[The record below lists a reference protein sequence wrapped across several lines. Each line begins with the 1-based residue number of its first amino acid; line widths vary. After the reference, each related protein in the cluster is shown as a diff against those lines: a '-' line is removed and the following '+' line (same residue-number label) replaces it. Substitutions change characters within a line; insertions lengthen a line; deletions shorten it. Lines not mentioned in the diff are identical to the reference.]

1 MADGPLDEYIV
12 LSSICILLLDDQ
24 KQTKEEEKKRST
36 WVRPWLARRKEL
48 GFYHQLLTQ
57 ISVGDTP
64 AFRELLW
71 MRRLSCRVA
80 TRATISAILSR
91 KFQFW
96 RLFSCDFFTCR
107 VASSR
112 VATRAIFISRWRR
125 DKIWKNQITSAS
137 KKTVRVAAALG
148 GPQGQLHP

>member
-24 KQTKEEEKKRST
+24 KRTKEEEKKRST

-48 GFYHQLLTQ
+48 GFYHQLMTQ

-71 MRRLSCRVA
+71 MTRLSCRVA

-96 RLFSCDFFTCR
+96 RLFSCDFSP
-107 VASSR
+107 VASPVRGWLHVRFSSR
-112 VATRAIFISRWRR
+112 AGDATKFEKIASPARA
-125 DKIWKNQITSAS
+125 KNRS
-137 KKTVRVAAALG
+137 
-148 GPQGQLHP
+148 